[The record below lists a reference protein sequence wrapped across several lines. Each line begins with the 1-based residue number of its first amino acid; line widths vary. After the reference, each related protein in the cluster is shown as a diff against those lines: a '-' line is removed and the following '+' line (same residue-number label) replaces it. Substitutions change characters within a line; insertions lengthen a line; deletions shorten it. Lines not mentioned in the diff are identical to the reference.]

1 MLRAWTSHPGFGVL
15 LLFLLAVALIW
26 HGEPQPSSRP
36 SGTSVGVS
44 GTASANG
51 PIPGLLVLR
60 DGRLQLLQQH
70 RIARTIALPKGE
82 VPRSLLT
89 SRGLSVVLAIL
100 DGRQRAYAIT
110 AELAVHDLG
119 YADAVLPAV
128 RGKAAI
134 IVESALVEPGRV
146 DPASLDPALAASTG
160 ATGSPG
166 SSSAGGSIDT
176 AAGSIDSAAGSIGA
190 PDVTGS
196 ATERPLPG
204 PPPLRDYQ
212 IRRYDSAGQLT
223 EPADRLPR
231 GYRTAV
237 DTSVGLVVWQ
247 PVNRVFDSGVM
258 HESLSASALLVRP
271 DATIRALGPVHPL
284 AANASELL
292 VWDVPLRRFG
302 VLPLRY
308 LTSTATSTA
317 TSTPSSSEA
326 AGATPSTTRSA
337 RPTPV
342 PTLVAGARW
351 FLPTRGMLLVTGP
364 AAFADD
370 GSAFAV
376 YAQVGSR
383 RRLVVAQLKNL
394 GTDQVEVLVLNQPPA
409 KTSPTPSASSLVLP
423 SPSGTGGS
431 VSGVSSGSGSGSS
444 GTGSGGLGSG
454 GSGSTSRS
462 ASPSASPTTPAL
474 EPDGYPI
481 PAPVVP
487 LWLPDNQVV
496 AVAQDSTVIGY
507 RPGGTQSGA
516 LDLGV
521 AGLRALAPAP

>member
-1 MLRAWTSHPGFGVL
+1 V
-15 LLFLLAVALIW
+15 
-26 HGEPQPSSRP
+26 
-36 SGTSVGVS
+36 
-44 GTASANG
+44 
-51 PIPGLLVLR
+51 
-60 DGRLQLLQQH
+60 
-70 RIARTIALPKGE
+70 
-82 VPRSLLT
+82 
-89 SRGLSVVLAIL
+89 
-100 DGRQRAYAIT
+100 
-110 AELAVHDLG
+110 
-119 YADAVLPAV
+119 
-128 RGKAAI
+128 
-134 IVESALVEPGRV
+134 
-146 DPASLDPALAASTG
+146 G
-160 ATGSPG
+160 ATGSTD
-166 SSSAGGSIDT
+166 SASAGGSIDT
-176 AAGSIDSAAGSIGA
+176 AGSSIDTAGGSTGA
-190 PDVTGS
+190 PDATGS
-196 ATERPLPG
+196 ATDRPLPG

-212 IRRYDSAGQLT
+212 IRRYDSAGQPT
-223 EPADRLPR
+223 EPPDRLPR

-292 VWDVPLRRFG
+292 VWDVRLRRFG

-308 LTSTATSTA
+308 VTSTATSTA
-317 TSTPSSSEA
+317 TATGTPSATEA
-326 AGATPSTTRSA
+326 TGATSSATRSA
-337 RPTPV
+337 KPTPV
-342 PTLVAGARW
+342 PTLVAGTRW

-431 VSGVSSGSGSGSS
+431 SSDSLSGGSGGSGSGGS
-444 GTGSGGLGSG
+444 GSGGLGSKG
-454 GSGSTSRS
+454 RS

-521 AGLRALAPAP
+521 TGLRALAPAP